1 MLSKEDNEILCRVGP
16 GTPMGNLLRQYW
28 MPAFVSSELP
38 VDGWPRKI
46 RLLGEDLI
54 AFRDSDGKVGVVAEN
69 CPHRGS
75 SLIFGRNEESG
86 IRCAYHGWKFDVN
99 GVCVDMPSE
108 GEFSNFKD
116 KVKITAYPTQE
127 RNEIV
132 WLYMGPRKEL
142 PPLPELEVNMGERRR
157 PGIPFKYVRQCNWA
171 QALEGDIDSVH
182 LNFLHTRINQVSNI
196 TGADTNP
203 HFEVVQT
210 NYGHFF
216 GARRTVG
223 DKYYWRINQF
233 AMPFYT
239 AVTGPFSKVWMPID
253 DYNTLIMEFSPS
265 RPPEMPRDYDDLANM
280 ANARQPWG
288 YKPDD
293 MTIPWGNWRLKAD
306 VDNEWMRDRSLE
318 KGAGNNKLFLGIHS
332 NPLQDSAV
340 QVTMGALYDRTKEY
354 LGTTDK
360 AIIAFRRIMIQA
372 AKAMRDRGE
381 IPPTVNDGSLYAVRG
396 FSAMLPQDLD
406 WISTSE
412 PWRKAFSAGVPQ
424 EYSAGGPGGPG
435 GGRGAPQAGARQPAA
450 AGGGD

>member
-1 MLSKEDNEILCRVGP
+1 
-16 GTPMGNLLRQYW
+16 
-28 MPAFVSSELP
+28 
-38 VDGWPRKI
+38 
-46 RLLGEDLI
+46 
-54 AFRDSDGKVGVVAEN
+54 
-69 CPHRGS
+69 
-75 SLIFGRNEESG
+75 
-86 IRCAYHGWKFDVN
+86 
-99 GVCVDMPSE
+99 
-108 GEFSNFKD
+108 
-116 KVKITAYPTQE
+116 
-127 RNEIV
+127 
-132 WLYMGPRKEL
+132 MGPRKEL